1 MKYQFKPEIMPF
13 PAMMSLLVWTYTLK
27 VSSSPMTEALEVPLK
42 FGFDSRI
49 KLPSWSND
57 SWKLFL
63 FQVHSIPGKCKCF
76 QCLFYV
82 VPSSEETSFWPS
94 SMVYISVIIFYTYY
108 TLQIM
113 LDILCGQLYMYC
125 TLDTACLWD
134 MGTPHDAILVFCGLC
149 MLGSM

>member
-1 MKYQFKPEIMPF
+1 
-13 PAMMSLLVWTYTLK
+13 
-27 VSSSPMTEALEVPLK
+27 MTEALEVPLK

-57 SWKLFL
+57 SWKLVL

-94 SMVYISVIIFYTYY
+94 SMVYIWVIITLNRVSNSNHNFQIFYFSIFEKLYY
-108 TLQIM
+108 LK
-113 LDILCGQLYMYC
+113 LDQLLLEIYSIDGWSSVLRMYYRFFK
-125 TLDTACLWD
+125 
-134 MGTPHDAILVFCGLC
+134 DAQHQWNWQ
-149 MLGSM
+149 